1 MPPATARRWS
11 LPSLF
16 AALATLTAC
25 AGPEPVPIWSPGA
38 LSPQQ
43 VAACKEVELLYR
55 EQSPDYGPRSEQL
68 AADPVAVA
76 WFVRML
82 IRDVL
87 QARDGRNVSD
97 FDSRLRL
104 AAGFD
109 DPLESRA
116 LAAIEA
122 FGVAAAPTVVG
133 DLLQHPQGRARELG
147 YELTARI
154 GSPAVPFVLPMTS
167 SPEPK
172 QRRAAARALG
182 VVDGGEAALV
192 ALQRLAEDADFL
204 VRGDAMRGLAGHD
217 SAVADQ
223 LLRQRLQSDPDP
235 YVRRQAARALGQ
247 RPSVEAAAAL
257 VDYLD
262 RCARETDGQGEQL
275 AQESLQQM
283 AGTRGFRTPEAWR
296 NWIKQW
302 RPSQLR

>member
-1 MPPATARRWS
+1 LA
-11 LPSLF
+11 LF
-16 AALATLTAC
+16 AAC
-25 AGPEPVPIWSPGA
+25 AGPEPAPIWSPGA

-43 VAACKEVELLYR
+43 VAECQEVERLYR
-55 EQSPDYGPRSEQL
+55 EPSDDYGPRSQKL
-68 AADPVAVA
+68 AEDPVAVA

-87 QARDGRNVSD
+87 EARDGRNVSD

-122 FGVAAAPTVVG
+122 FGAAAAPTVVG

-154 GSPAVPFVLPMTS
+154 GSAAVPLLLPMTS
-167 SPEPK
+167 AAEPK

-192 ALQRLAEDADFL
+192 ALQRLAEDADYL

-217 SAVADQ
+217 SEIADK
-223 LLRQRLQSDPDP
+223 LLRDRLQSDADP

-247 RPSVEAAAAL
+247 RPSVAAASVL
-257 VDYLD
+257 VDYLE
-262 RCARETDGQGEQL
+262 RCARETDGQGERI

-283 AGTRGFRTPEAWR
+283 AGTRGFRTPAAWR
-296 NWIKQW
+296 NWVKQW
-302 RPSQLR
+302 QPGNAR